1 MSRTSGAQRDPP
13 FVRHW
18 TPRIAP
24 SPSIQSGDDDVLLR
38 LFLHTRGF
46 TIRELCPEFESHS
59 IEHGDLTL
67 GLRYRT
73 TSTRKPCDR
82 SPNASPAIVSGYTP
96 GFTSSRSARG
106 DEETGKRRIDA
117 MNRSCQDLNN
127 LNSTGCYPSPGIL
140 AISKFERGR
149 NRTTS
154 AATAGGMPSI
164 TASPS

>member
-1 MSRTSGAQRDPP
+1 MGLFSYPS
-13 FVRHW
+13 
-18 TPRIAP
+18 AP
-24 SPSIQSGDDDVLLR
+24 SRVRGWQNNCPSPGRVSNDYRPDP
-38 LFLHTRGF
+38 
-46 TIRELCPEFESHS
+46 CS
-59 IEHGDLTL
+59 DLTL

-82 SPNASPAIVSGYTP
+82 SPNASPAIVSGYPP

-117 MNRSCQDLNN
+117 LNRSCQDLNN

-149 NRTTS
+149 NRTRS
-154 AATAGGMPSI
+154 AATARGMPSI